1 MSLSDPSV
9 SGRIAPAALVR
20 HMVLPVAIVLVFAL
34 FGALQPAMLSEAN
47 LVNILK
53 QSALFFFV
61 AAAQLMVLITR
72 GFDLSVGANISL
84 VSVVSSMVM
93 TALVPTLGAPIAIA
107 AGIATGIGIGALI
120 GAINGFF
127 VAIVGINAFVVT
139 LATMSVIGGI
149 ATTVSGGFPI
159 FDLPEG
165 FGWAFNQARWLILPV
180 PVMLAVLVALGLHFV
195 LSGTVHGRVLY
206 ILGDS
211 PQAAHVAGR
220 RVCAHHF
227 FAYVWAGVLAAM
239 GGLLMTAQTGSGEPN
254 LGTSVVLTS
263 IAAAVVG
270 GASLRGGTG
279 TVLAPLL
286 GALLVTS
293 LSVGMNLEQINGA
306 LQPVV
311 VGVILVVGAAL
322 DAWRNARQG

>member
-1 MSLSDPSV
+1 MSVTETSAAS
-9 SGRIAPAALVR
+9 RIAPGALAR
-20 HMVLPVAIVLVFAL
+20 HLALPLAIVFVFVL
-34 FGALQPAMLSEAN
+34 FGALQPAMLSGGN
-47 LVNILK
+47 LINILK

-84 VSVVSSMVM
+84 VSVASSMVM
-93 TALVPTLGAPIAIA
+93 TALVASLGAPLAIA
-107 AGIATGIGIGALI
+107 AGIVTGIAIGAVI

-127 VAIVGINAFVVT
+127 VAVVGINAFVVT

-149 ATTVSGGFPI
+149 ATTISGGFPI
-159 FDLPEG
+159 FNLPEG
-165 FGWAFNQARWLILPV
+165 FGWAFNQATWLILPA
-180 PVMLAVLVALGLHFV
+180 PVMLAALVALGLHFV
-195 LSGTVHGRVLY
+195 LGGTVHGRVLY

-220 RVCAHHF
+220 RVKAHRF
-227 FAYVWAGVLAAM
+227 FAYVWAGVLAAV

-279 TVLAPLL
+279 TVLAPVL
-286 GALLVTS
+286 GALLVTA

-311 VGVILVVGAAL
+311 IGAILVIGAGL
-322 DAWRNARQG
+322 DTWRVARRG